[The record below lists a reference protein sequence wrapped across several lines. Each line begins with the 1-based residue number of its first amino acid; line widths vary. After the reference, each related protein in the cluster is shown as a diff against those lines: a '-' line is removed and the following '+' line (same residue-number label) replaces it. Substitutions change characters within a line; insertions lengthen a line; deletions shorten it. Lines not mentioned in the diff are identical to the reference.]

1 MVIQVLQPRHQCQC
15 PLSFN
20 ISALSSATRWH
31 VHSVQ
36 HMCVC
41 TMLGFSLCD
50 FVCDPFGSQSSH
62 SLALSL
68 GLCVCSCETSL
79 LFSRLKNPLMIRE
92 IHQPHTHTRHQ
103 AKHNGSR
110 RRADTHSIMT
120 WEVSMVASTGSALR
134 LLLVLVHCRCDCSSW
149 ISVSFSPFFTLVLI
163 ASCMCTTCLG
173 YKTEKEI
180 YNQNIQ
186 FHKCCRRTKHTMILS
201 PVPFIMFAQLFFW
214 RKQIYSLLSGVF
226 HLLLVMFDIIL
237 LYMCSI
243 LQELYLVVQILRQK
257 WRKHTWPVRK
267 ISAP

>member
-186 FHKCCRRTKHTMILS
+186 FHKCCRRTWYSHQFLSSCLHSFSSEENRFTVYSVEFFTFYWSCLTSSFFICAVYYKNCIL
-201 PVPFIMFAQLFFW
+201 
-214 RKQIYSLLSGVF
+214 
-226 HLLLVMFDIIL
+226 
-237 LYMCSI
+237 
-243 LQELYLVVQILRQK
+243 
-257 WRKHTWPVRK
+257 
-267 ISAP
+267 